1 MNILNSLENMM
12 VYLYEGFAS
21 IFSPS
26 HDAYPAIGVSPFD
39 GIPYKGSGWES

>member
-1 MNILNSLENMM
+1 MNIFKSFENMM
-12 VYLYEGFAS
+12 AYLSEGFAS

-26 HDAYPAIGVSPFD
+26 NDAYPVIGVHPFE